1 MKKLITL
8 LLVLTGMVSTAY
20 AGAQWIG
27 NSYINVNT
35 IWYKASGTEAW
46 ASGGAFNSKDL
57 GSITSLSIGGQL
69 QIGDNGNNW
78 KGGAGDWMHYVID
91 EEDQTSKII
100 GDINLSYEGYG
111 YGQYN
116 NNMRFQ
122 SGGATFSA
130 STIDISSLSL
140 GEHTLKITFGPID
153 EVSEAGSPS
162 YVATF
167 TKVIDISGATVT
179 GVNSPYEWTGS
190 TIHPVPVVTV
200 NETVLS
206 STDDYNISY
215 SEGCTNAGVYSVT
228 ITGKGNYVGSQVVNF
243 TINPGYYVAGI
254 GGSWAINPNYRL
266 SKFDADQYVI
276 RDLVMHNG
284 DGIKVVSSINGS
296 DINTYYPGDGGNKS
310 ITEDNSY
317 TIFFR
322 PDYGGGNDWHYKTF
336 YVTPTTSVD
345 VTLAPT
351 GYGTYYN
358 SVCGVTLPTGAKAYI
373 LKDDAP
379 TYEMIADGDDNSN
392 NTVPAGTAILL
403 SGSSPVTLSLS
414 TSITGSVSGNKL
426 QGSDVSATTTGGDV
440 YYKLT
445 YGSAS
450 GHESQFGWY
459 YGADGGAAF
468 TSPAHKA
475 WLALPTASSRSFFGL
490 PDDDNT
496 TGISSVESKQQD
508 VNSVW
513 YDLNGRRV
521 IAPTSKGIYVKDGRK
536 VVIK

>member
-1 MKKLITL
+1 MKKFITL

-35 IWYKASGTEAW
+35 IWYQASGTEDW
-46 ASGGAFNSKDL
+46 ASGGAFNNL

-91 EEDQTSKII
+91 EDQTSEIK

-122 SGGATFSA
+122 SGGGSFSA

-153 EVSEAGSPS
+153 NVYEAGSPS
-162 YVATF
+162 YAATF
-167 TKVIDISGATVT
+167 TKVADISGATVT
-179 GVNSPYEWTGS
+179 GINSPYEWRGS
-190 TIHPVPVVTV
+190 AINPVPTVTLD
-200 NETVLS
+200 ETVLS
-206 STDDYNISY
+206 SSTDYTVSY
-215 SEGCTNAGVYSVT
+215 SAGCTNAGNYSVT
-228 ITGKGNYVGSQVVNF
+228 ITGKGNYIGSKVVNF

-284 DGIKVVSSINGS
+284 DGIKVVSSNNGS

-322 PDYGGGNDWHYKTF
+322 PDYGGGNDWYYKTF
-336 YVTPTTSVD
+336 YVDLTTSVD
-345 VTLAPT
+345 VPLAPN

-373 LKDDAP
+373 LKDEKP
-379 TYEMIADGDDNSN
+379 TYEMIADGDDDGKK
-392 NTVPAGTAILL
+392 TVPAGTAILL
-403 SGSSPVTLSLS
+403 SGSSSVTLALS
-414 TSITGSVSGNKL
+414 TSITGSVAGNKL
-426 QGSDVSATTTGGDV
+426 QGSDVRTTTTGGSV

-445 YGSAS
+445 YGSAL

-468 TSPAHKA
+468 DSPAHKA
-475 WLALPTASSRSFFGL
+475 WLALPAAASRSFFGL

>member
-1 MKKLITL
+1 MKKIFTL

-20 AGAQWIG
+20 ADAQWIG

-69 QIGDNGNNW
+69 QIGDNGNDW
-78 KGGAGDWMHYVID
+78 QSGAGDWMHYVID
-91 EEDQTSKII
+91 EGQTGEVK
-100 GDINLSYEGYG
+100 GDINLAYKDYG
-111 YGQYN
+111 YGEYN

-122 SGGATFSA
+122 TGGSTFSA
-130 STIDISSLSL
+130 TAIDISSLSL
-140 GEHTLKITFGPID
+140 GSHTLKIVFGPID
-153 EVSEAGSPS
+153 GKNEAGSPS
-162 YVATF
+162 YSATF

-179 GVNSPYEWTGS
+179 GVNSSYEWTGS

-206 STDDYNISY
+206 STDDYNINY
-215 SEGCTNAGVYSVT
+215 SEGCTDAGDYSVT
-228 ITGKGNYVGSQVVNF
+228 ITGKGNYIGSKVVNF
-243 TINPGYYVAGI
+243 TINPGFYVGGI
-254 GGSWAINPNYRL
+254 GGSWAINQDYRL
-266 SKFDADQYVI
+266 SKFDDVQYVI
-276 RDLVMHNG
+276 RDVVMHSG
-284 DGIKVVSSINGS
+284 DNIKIVSSINGS
-296 DINTYYPGDGGNKS
+296 EIQYYYPNGSGTDYNVGSN
-310 ITEDNSY
+310 NSY
-317 TIFFR
+317 TIYFR
-322 PDYGGGNDWHYKTF
+322 PNGGGGGDWHYGTI
-336 YVTPTTSVD
+336 YVTSTTSVD
-345 VTLAPT
+345 VPLAPT

-358 SVCGVTLPTGAKAYI
+358 SVCGATLPAGAKAYI

-392 NTVPAGTAILL
+392 NSVPAGTAILL
-403 SGSSPVTLSLS
+403 SGSSSVTLSLS

-426 QGSDVSATTTGGDV
+426 QGSDVSATTTGGSV
-440 YYKLT
+440 FYKLT

-475 WLALPTASSRSFFGL
+475 WLALSTMASRSFFGL

-496 TGISSVESKQQD
+496 TGISSVESKQPGME
-508 VNSVW
+508 NVW